1 MKQAYVWL
9 TRLIALGVVAQA
21 AFVAWGTFDVFN
33 AVDDGQVFTGDD
45 YNAGQSLHSVFGL
58 MVIPLLA
65 VLLLIVSFFARV
77 SRGVLFAL
85 LVLGL
90 VVLQV
95 VLGFVS
101 FPAPWL
107 GLLHGV
113 NAFVLAG
120 AAGFAGG
127 RANRSEPGGGA
138 LPGRTPAPEGAT
150 PA

>member
-1 MKQAYVWL
+1 MRQAYVWL

-21 AFVAWGTFDVFN
+21 AFVAWGMFDVFN

-45 YNAGQSLHSVFGL
+45 YNVGQSLHSVFGI

-65 VLLLIVSFFARV
+65 LVLLIVSFFAQV
-77 SRGVLFAL
+77 PRGVVFAL

-90 VVLQV
+90 VVLQI

-120 AAGFAGG
+120 VAGFAGRRG
-127 RANRSEPGGGA
+127 ERGGA
-138 LPGRTPAPEGAT
+138 APPDRTPAPEGA
-150 PA
+150 AAA